1 MTRADDIRAL
11 AEAEATVAE
20 LEDKLIAGKQDGDDV
35 ETLKLNLRTAR
46 REFRE
51 LRKESA
57 VSVEEGDAVA
67 SPETI
72 TATAQ
77 VQE

>member
-20 LEDKLIAGKQDGDDV
+20 LEDELVAAKQAGEDA
-35 ETLKLNLRTAR
+35 EALKLDLRQAR
-46 REFRE
+46 RRFRE
-51 LRKESA
+51 LRSTQGQA
-57 VSVEEGDAVA
+57 LAEGDAIA
-67 SPETI
+67 SPATV